1 MSKIRLLVNSRIKY
15 FRDEMG
21 ISRKKLSVA
30 RNDLIW
36 FSKII
41 GESNV
46 KKTPKSDKEGRY
58 LC

>member
-1 MSKIRLLVNSRIKY
+1 MSKIRLR
-15 FRDEMG
+15 MG

-30 RNDLIW
+30 RNDLIC

>member
-1 MSKIRLLVNSRIKY
+1 MSKIRLR
-15 FRDEMG
+15 MG

-36 FSKII
+36 FPKTI

-46 KKTPKSDKEGRY
+46 ETTSKNDKEGRY

>member
-1 MSKIRLLVNSRIKY
+1 MSKIRLR
-15 FRDEMG
+15 MG
-21 ISRKKLSVA
+21 ISRKKFSIA

-46 KKTPKSDKEGRY
+46 ETTSKSDKEGRY